1 MLLRLILAAATAAAL
16 TAALTLVVF
25 SQPGCGYGAD
35 TAACTRVLFIGNS
48 YTSVNDL
55 PATFAKLGRSGGHR
69 VETGRDTVDGSTLAD
84 HAASAATA
92 TALAGARWNIVVLQ
106 EQSQIPA
113 IDQLR
118 QSDMYP
124 AARTLVAMVRHAGQ
138 HPIFFMTWAHEY
150 GWPENGLADY
160 GAMQTAINQ
169 GYLSIA
175 QEEGWPSRP
184 SELLG
189 RRRLRKKRSPPSG
202 KTTAATRRCREPIW
216 RPASSTPRFS
226 GRAQWD

>member
-55 PATFAKLGRSGGHR
+55 PATFAKLWRSGGHR

-92 TALAGARWNIVVLQ
+92 RGPSTATARGSSRVA
-106 EQSQIPA
+106 PT
-113 IDQLR
+113 R
-118 QSDMYP
+118 
-124 AARTLVAMVRHAGQ
+124 ARTCA
-138 HPIFFMTWAHEY
+138 
-150 GWPENGLADY
+150 
-160 GAMQTAINQ
+160 
-169 GYLSIA
+169 
-175 QEEGWPSRP
+175 
-184 SELLG
+184 
-189 RRRLRKKRSPPSG
+189 
-202 KTTAATRRCREPIW
+202 
-216 RPASSTPRFS
+216 
-226 GRAQWD
+226 